1 MNIEIANRLV
11 QMRKKNNL
19 SQEELAAKLGISRQ
33 AVSKWERAESS
44 PDTDNL
50 IMLARLYNVSLD
62 DLLKTEEPVEPENHT
77 STGDT
82 DADNTYTNPAENST
96 NPFGSSNYSGAN
108 NTYANPAENSTNPF
122 GGSNYSSTNN
132 TYANPA
138 GNNATPFG
146 GSTYS
151 GADNTYTNPT
161 ENSANPFGGSNY
173 SNTNNAYAN
182 PAGNSTNYTYTT
194 GNQPPLW
201 GNPMY
206 ANPARPPRE
215 PIDPAHAISEI
226 APVLSIMVLQLI
238 FTVIPALHFL
248 VSGMFA
254 PLTALL
260 YLVLGFCFRQWHPGW
275 LIFLMIPVFYAGL
288 YGGYPIIMTILFLLA
303 GFLFD
308 KWHPAWMLYITI
320 PFFYMIAGHFH

>member
-82 DADNTYTNPAENST
+82 GTDNTYTNPAENS
-96 NPFGSSNYSGAN
+96 A
-108 NTYANPAENSTNPF
+108 NPF
-122 GGSNYSSTNN
+122 GGSNYSNTNN

-146 GSTYS
+146 GSTYT
-151 GADNTYTNPT
+151 GTDNTYTNPT

-288 YGGYPIIMTILFLLA
+288 YGGYTIIMTILFLLA
-303 GFLFD
+303 GFVFD
-308 KWHPAWMLYITI
+308 KWHPAWMLYVTI

>member
-50 IMLARLYNVSLD
+50 IMLARLYNISLD
-62 DLLKTEEPVEPENHT
+62 DLLKTEGPVEPESHT
-77 STGDT
+77 STDDT
-82 DADNTYTNPAENST
+82 
-96 NPFGSSNYSGAN
+96 G
-108 NTYANPAENSTNPF
+108 
-122 GGSNYSSTNN
+122 TNN

-303 GFLFD
+303 GFVFD
-308 KWHPAWMLYITI
+308 KWHPAWMLYVTI
-320 PFFYMIAGHFH
+320 PFFYMIASHFH

>member
-50 IMLARLYNVSLD
+50 IMLARLYNISLD
-62 DLLKTEEPVEPENHT
+62 DLLKTEGPVEPESHT
-77 STGDT
+77 STDDT
-82 DADNTYTNPAENST
+82 GADNTYTNPAEN
-96 NPFGSSNYSGAN
+96 N
-108 NTYANPAENSTNPF
+108 
-122 GGSNYSSTNN
+122 
-132 TYANPA
+132 
-138 GNNATPFG
+138 
-146 GSTYS
+146 
-151 GADNTYTNPT
+151 
-161 ENSANPFGGSNY
+161 ANPFGGSNY

-303 GFLFD
+303 GFVFD
-308 KWHPAWMLYITI
+308 KWHPAWMLYVTI
-320 PFFYMIAGHFH
+320 PFFYMIASHFH

>member
-50 IMLARLYNVSLD
+50 IMLARLYNISLD
-62 DLLKTEEPVEPENHT
+62 DLLKTEGPVEPESHT

-96 NPFGSSNYSGAN
+96 NPFGSSNYSGTN

-132 TYANPA
+132 TYANPT
-138 GNNATPFG
+138 GNNA
-146 GSTYS
+146 
-151 GADNTYTNPT
+151 A
-161 ENSANPFGGSNY
+161 PFGGSNY

-303 GFLFD
+303 GFVFD
-308 KWHPAWMLYITI
+308 KWHPAWMLYVTI
-320 PFFYMIAGHFH
+320 PFFYMIASHFH

>member
-50 IMLARLYNVSLD
+50 IMLARLYNISLD
-62 DLLKTEEPVEPENHT
+62 DLLKTEGPVEPESHT
-77 STGDT
+77 STDDT
-82 DADNTYTNPAENST
+82 GTDNTYTNPT
-96 NPFGSSNYSGAN
+96 
-108 NTYANPAENSTNPF
+108 ENSTNPF
-122 GGSNYSSTNN
+122 GGSNYS
-132 TYANPA
+132 
-138 GNNATPFG
+138 
-146 GSTYS
+146 
-151 GADNTYTNPT
+151 GADNTYTNPA
-161 ENSANPFGGSNY
+161 ENNANPFGGSNY

-303 GFLFD
+303 GFVFD
-308 KWHPAWMLYITI
+308 KWHPAWMLYVTI

>member
-96 NPFGSSNYSGAN
+96 NPFG
-108 NTYANPAENSTNPF
+108 
-122 GGSNYSSTNN
+122 GSNYSSTNN

-138 GNNATPFG
+138 GNNAT
-146 GSTYS
+146 
-151 GADNTYTNPT
+151 A
-161 ENSANPFGGSNY
+161 FGGSNY
-173 SNTNNAYAN
+173 SNTNNTYAN
-182 PAGNSTNYTYTT
+182 PTGNNTNYTYTT

-206 ANPARPPRE
+206 ANPAKPPRE
-215 PIDPAHAISEI
+215 PIDPAHVISEI

-238 FTVIPALHFL
+238 FTVIPALHGL

-303 GFLFD
+303 GFVFD
-308 KWHPAWMLYITI
+308 KWHPAWMLYVTI